1 MAHDVFISYSHKD
14 GNVAQAIC
22 AKLEEQKIRCWY
34 APRNIQAGEEWAS
47 SIMNALK
54 ATKIMVL
61 VFTDYSNAS
70 VQVKR
75 EVDNAINNGVT
86 VIPFKLTKND
96 PSGGMEYYLSTLHW
110 LDAMNKPMEDAID
123 DLYIMIRNILDGKK
137 IGGEEDWHKNKKGK
151 FVLTRQAVIKILI
164 SLPILL
170 LGILFVYIFFDNPA
184 FNNTVP
190 VAVGGFGLAGI
201 IASIYLIASVFVR
214 NKGKKYWFSCFVICS
229 LLIILSIVRAIM
241 LEMNSP
247 ADMSIVAKSQEE
259 SMNMANF
266 ATAVYD
272 EKGTVYYADYVGNE
286 KGVYKSSLKDF
297 YEGKEGTCLVSGS
310 DADYLTLSGDGKLVF
325 REYGDKARK
334 LCVYDLATGKMKVLR
349 RTDTGKYYANKDWIL
364 YMKYSGTASS
374 YMITTDGSYETGFV
388 DEEIDF
394 LYVYKGVPYFLNVN
408 GELSAQSFSNR
419 SLISPYV
426 QNLFIIYDDVIY
438 YCGLNGSGIYKA
450 SLDDTSAE
458 TKISNSAA
466 IGMVVHDGYLYFIN
480 YDQNCSLYRISLSTG
495 EEELFDRRSFS
506 SVNIIVDCLYL
517 YEVDKGY
524 VRLMLK

>member
-241 LEMNSP
+241 LETNSP

-272 EKGTVYYADYVGNE
+272 EKVTVYYADYVGNE
-286 KGVYKSSLKDF
+286 K
-297 YEGKEGTCLVSGS
+297 
-310 DADYLTLSGDGKLVF
+310 
-325 REYGDKARK
+325 
-334 LCVYDLATGKMKVLR
+334 CV
-349 RTDTGKYYANKDWIL
+349 
-364 YMKYSGTASS
+364 
-374 YMITTDGSYETGFV
+374 
-388 DEEIDF
+388 
-394 LYVYKGVPYFLNVN
+394 
-408 GELSAQSFSNR
+408 
-419 SLISPYV
+419 
-426 QNLFIIYDDVIY
+426 
-438 YCGLNGSGIYKA
+438 
-450 SLDDTSAE
+450 
-458 TKISNSAA
+458 
-466 IGMVVHDGYLYFIN
+466 
-480 YDQNCSLYRISLSTG
+480 
-495 EEELFDRRSFS
+495 
-506 SVNIIVDCLYL
+506 
-517 YEVDKGY
+517 
-524 VRLMLK
+524 